1 LERGTGSATVRQLI
15 ALARRVLTS
24 APMPTVTLSAAE
36 QLIPGFRHVWAQI
49 RSRLNV
55 RTRSPKVVLTP
66 PTRLALPKHSS
77 FARVEVDARAMA
89 GGRAVPRV
97 VDPMT
102 ATTSVGDVSMGVMW
116 GRNGAIVFVEM
127 GATAY

>member
-1 LERGTGSATVRQLI
+1 MPSTDN
-15 ALARRVLTS
+15 LARCMHTS
-24 APMPTVTLSAAE
+24 RSMPTVTLSAAE

-55 RTRSPKVVLTP
+55 RTRSPRVVLTP
-66 PTRLALPKHSS
+66 PTRLALPRSSS

-89 GGRAVPRV
+89 SGRATPRV

-102 ATTSVGDVSMGVMW
+102 ATTAVGNVSMGVMW
-116 GRNGAIVFVEM
+116 GRNGATVFVEM
-127 GATAY
+127 GVTGY